1 LNSANTITHLIA
13 AILQPHTSSPSIL
26 IIAHAMANLMAAKF
40 SGNDLDQVLSAYL
53 NSLAIS
59 PQMKQ
64 AIFPV
69 LLGIAKF
76 TEAHAQKCMH
86 HICSCP
92 FHPHVLI
99 TSSVLQC
106 CSVAGGNQA

>member
-1 LNSANTITHLIA
+1 MITHLIA

-26 IIAHAMANLMAAKF
+26 IITCAMANLMAAKF
-40 SGNDLDQVLSAYL
+40 SGNDLDQVLSAHL
-53 NSLAIS
+53 DSLAIS

-64 AIFPV
+64 ANFPT

-76 TEAHAQKCMH
+76 TEAHVQKCMH
-86 HICSCP
+86 CIHSCP
-92 FHPHVLI
+92 FCPCVLI

-106 CSVAGGNQA
+106 CSVAGSNWATRL